1 MNKQQ
6 QQEIIYTL
14 GMYEQ
19 HIKQLSQQLQAVEE
33 NIVELNSLIFDLDE
47 IKKGKEI
54 LAQVGKGVF
63 VNANLTSNEL
73 TVNVGEKNFVKK
85 NIPETKKL
93 IKEQLSKLENV
104 KKELEMKIDEIGGE
118 IQRILSE
125 MEGNEV

>member
-6 QQEIIYTL
+6 QDIIYSL
-14 GMYEQ
+14 GTYEQ

-47 IKKGKEI
+47 IKKGKEV
-54 LAQVGKGVF
+54 LAQVGKGIF
-63 VNANLTSNEL
+63 VNANLTSDEL
-73 TVNVGEKNFVKK
+73 TVNVGERNFVKK

-125 MEGNEV
+125 MEGSEV

>member
-6 QQEIIYTL
+6 QDIIYSL

-47 IKKGKEI
+47 IKKGKEV
-54 LAQVGKGVF
+54 LAQVGKGIF
-63 VNANLTSNEL
+63 VNANLTSDEL
-73 TVNVGEKNFVKK
+73 TVNVGERNFVKK

-125 MEGNEV
+125 MEGSEV

>member
-1 MNKQQ
+1 MNKQ

-85 NIPETKKL
+85 KIPETKKL

-125 MEGNEV
+125 MEGSEV